1 MPTMTR
7 KAKSSS
13 QIRAEIA
20 RYLSSTRGASGRG
33 RASPG
38 RRRST
43 PAISVR
49 PRPPDGGGRCPYH
62 PIGSEGERWPAWLS
76 VLKDSPG
83 AYIIRDA
90 ATKKPLYAGSAKNNL
105 YATITR
111 HFQQWRRQKRWWKGQ
126 YGAGHDPGLVY
137 ERSRC
142 EVAAWKTTEDDRLRK
157 ESELI
162 ARFRPRDNLV
172 EHPDGEAEEAPF

>member
-1 MPTMTR
+1 MPTTR
-7 KAKSSS
+7 KTTA

-20 RYLSSTRGASGRG
+20 SYLSARGSTVPRR
-33 RASPG
+33 SPPS
-38 RRRST
+38 RRRSR
-43 PAISVR
+43 PGISVR
-49 PRPPDGGGRCPYH
+49 PRPQEGGGRCPYH
-62 PIGSEGERWPAWLS
+62 EIGSAGDRWPAWLS
-76 VLKDSPG
+76 ALKESSG

-90 ATKKPLYAGSAKNNL
+90 VTKKPLYAGSAKNNL

-111 HFQQWRRQKRWWKGQ
+111 HFQQWNRQKRWWKGQ

-137 ERSRC
+137 ERGRC
-142 EVAAWKTTEDDRLRK
+142 EVAAWKTTEDERLHK

-172 EHPDGEAEEAPF
+172 EHPDGEVEEAPF